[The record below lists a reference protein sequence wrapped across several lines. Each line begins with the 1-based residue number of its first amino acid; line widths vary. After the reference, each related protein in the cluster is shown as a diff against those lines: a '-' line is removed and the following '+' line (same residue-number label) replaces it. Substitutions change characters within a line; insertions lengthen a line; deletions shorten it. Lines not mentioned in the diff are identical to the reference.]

1 VLTAVAAD
9 PAAREIIVVIDGH
22 ADGSLEYIQELAV
35 ADPRFRPMW
44 QENTGEGVA
53 RQRGAIAATSEV
65 VMFMDDDV
73 VAGPNLVGG
82 HAAHH
87 AEADNL
93 VVVGYMPTRRPPKTG
108 RTPDSFTTDLYAD
121 EYLRTCD
128 LYRAQPDRILRNLWA
143 GNISMRR
150 ENVLRVPHSTDYR
163 LPFHEDQDFGLRAHQ
178 AGLRGVFDETLA
190 SEHVH
195 KRGRDSFI
203 RQAYASGTA
212 RRFLDDMYSDFELG
226 LDPAVG
232 LPAPIGAVVKIA
244 AKPVGT
250 PFRKLLNG
258 VSNTSNKVGWFGGAT
273 AADRL
278 LRQVELYRGYHE
290 PVPALATN

>member
-1 VLTAVAAD
+1 MLTAVAAD
-9 PAAREIIVVIDGH
+9 PAPIEIIVIVDGFD
-22 ADGSLEYIQELAV
+22 DGSLEYIQELAV
-35 ADPRFRPMW
+35 TDPRFRPIW
-44 QENTGEGVA
+44 QENTGEGVG
-53 RQRGAIAATSEV
+53 RQNGAMIATGEV
-65 VMFMDDDV
+65 ILFMDDDV
-73 VAGPNLVGG
+73 VAGPNMVGG

-87 AEADNL
+87 EGRDDL
-93 VVVGYMPTRRPPKTG
+93 VVVGYMPTRRPPREG

-121 EYLRTCD
+121 EYLRTTD
-128 LYRAQPDRILRNLWA
+128 LYRKQPDRILRNLWA
-143 GNISMRR
+143 GNISMRK
-150 ENVLRVPHSTDYR
+150 ENVLKVPHATDYR
-163 LPFHEDQDFGLRAHQ
+163 LPFHEDQDFGLRAHR
-178 AGLRGVFDETLA
+178 AGLVGIFDETLA

-195 KRGRDSFI
+195 RRGRDSFI

-212 RRFLDDMYSDFELG
+212 RRFLDDMYADFELG

-232 LPAPIGAVVKIA
+232 LPAPIGTVVKIA

-258 VSNTSNKVGWFGGAT
+258 VSSTSNKVGWFGGAT

-290 PVPALATN
+290 PIPTLATN